1 MIYIKMIHGWVA
13 QHYDSDTGDCV
24 QQEFIPD
31 ENEPV
36 YRQTPEGQPL
46 PEAEITE
53 LSNTEKEVALDMVQP

>member
-46 PEAEITE
+46 PETDVTE